1 MPINSALARL
11 LSKADVMLHD
21 LPLEAFICEQHGLKA
36 GPDYPLASVA
46 ASADGLQVGDAYW
59 LRADPAHLVL
69 QRDSFSL
76 GEPFP
81 LQVDEPQAQTVIA
94 GLNRHFSSDGLV
106 FSIGNS
112 GAWYLRLNQPP
123 LVHTALPA
131 MAMGRNVYQFMP
143 QGETAATWVSYLNE
157 IQMLLHDHPVN
168 IAREAAGD
176 AAINS
181 IWLSGGGV
189 MPLIASAPNK
199 AQLWVCNEP
208 FYTGLANLAGIRV
221 QALHAVADVIKAAGD
236 VASVRMQLAAQQD
249 MDVGFTLLWNAL
261 KTRAV
266 EQLTLNLGYYD
277 KTLAAVIRPIDTY
290 KFWRKVKPVTGYLT

>member
-1 MPINSALARL
+1 MPINTALARL
-11 LSKADVMLHD
+11 LSKADVTLHD
-21 LPLEAFICEQHGLKA
+21 LPLEALICEQHSLKA
-36 GPDYPLASVA
+36 GQDYPLAPVA

-59 LRADPAHLVL
+59 LRADPAHLIL

-81 LQVDEPQAQTVIA
+81 LQVEELQAQAVIA
-94 GLNRHFSSDGLV
+94 DLNRHFSNDGLV

-131 MAMGRNVYQFMP
+131 MAMSRNVYQFMP
-143 QGETAATWVSYLNE
+143 QGEAAATWVSYLNE
-157 IQMLLHDHPVN
+157 IQMLLHDHPAN
-168 IAREAAGD
+168 MAREAVGD

-189 MPLIASAPNK
+189 MPSIASFPNK
-199 AQLWVCNEP
+199 VELWICNEP
-208 FYTGLANLAGIRV
+208 FYIGLANLAGIRV
-221 QALHAVADVIKAAGD
+221 KALHAVADVIQPAGD
-236 VASVRMQLAAQQD
+236 RANVRMQLAVQHN
-249 MDVGFTLLWNAL
+249 MDDSFQLLWNAL
-261 KTRAV
+261 RSRTI

-277 KTLAAVIRPIDTY
+277 KTLTAVIRPIDTY
-290 KFWRKVKPVTGYLT
+290 KFWRRVRPVTGYTT

>member
-1 MPINSALARL
+1 MPINTALARL
-11 LSKADVMLHD
+11 LSKADITLHD
-21 LPLEAFICEQHGLKA
+21 LPLEALICEQHGLKA
-36 GPDYPLASVA
+36 GLDYPLAPVA

-81 LQVDEPQAQTVIA
+81 LQVEELQAQAVIA
-94 GLNRHFSSDGLV
+94 DLNRHFGNDGLV

-112 GAWYLRLNQPP
+112 GAWYLRLNQSP

-131 MAMGRNVYQFMP
+131 KAMGRNVYQFMP
-143 QGETAATWVSYLNE
+143 QGEAAAKWVSYLNE
-157 IQMLLHDHPVN
+157 IQMLLHDHAAN
-168 IAREAAGD
+168 MAREAVGD

-189 MPLIASAPNK
+189 MPSISSVPNK
-199 AQLWVCNEP
+199 AELWVCNEP
-208 FYTGLANLAGIRV
+208 FYIGLANLAGIRV
-221 QALHAVADVIKAAGD
+221 QALHAVADVIQAAGD
-236 VASVRMQLAAQQD
+236 RASVRMQLPVQQD
-249 MDVGFTLLWNAL
+249 MDDSFKLLWNAL
-261 KTRAV
+261 RSRTI

-277 KTLAAVIRPIDTY
+277 KTLTAVIRPIDTY
-290 KFWRKVKPVTGYLT
+290 RFWRKVKPVIGYLT

>member
-1 MPINSALARL
+1 MPVNGALARL
-11 LSKADVMLHD
+11 LSRADVTLHD
-21 LPLEAFICEQHGLKA
+21 LSLEALICEQYGLQA
-36 GPDYPLASVA
+36 GPDYPLAPVA
-46 ASADGLQVGDAYW
+46 ACADGLQAGDAYW

-81 LQVDEPQAQTVIA
+81 LQVEASQAQAVIA
-94 GLNRHFSSDGLV
+94 GLNRHFSSDGLT

-123 LVHTALPA
+123 LVSTALPA
-131 MAMGRNVYQFMP
+131 MAMGRNVFQFMP
-143 QGETAATWVSYLNE
+143 QGESAATWGSYLNE
-157 IQMLLHDHPVN
+157 IQMLLHDHPAN
-168 IAREAAGD
+168 SERETAGD

-189 MPLIASAPNK
+189 LPSLPSVPNK
-199 AQLWVCNEP
+199 PGLWFCSGP

-221 QALHAVADVIKAAGD
+221 QALQSIAEVIAAAG
-236 VASVRMQLAAQQD
+236 VEASVRMQLPAQQD
-249 MDVGFTLLWNAL
+249 MDDGFRLLWNAL
-261 KTRAV
+261 RTRAI